1 MKMKMKFNLTFLV
14 AMVALCAV
22 FISACGGSATPASKQ
37 AEPTNPP
44 AATEVAQPTDS
55 AQPTD
60 NSASDLATSVAIVQ
74 NPPTRVPSGAITPSP
89 QVNLVRKFRFASLNG
104 TVNDWQVV
112 PGDGETCPT
121 VTDRNVAIH
130 MTFENTAT
138 KDYTLTSD
146 LVKVLGP
153 DDKPADSIYQGS
165 VYMGKGGSQTTLQV
179 PAGQTVNTIF
189 CTGISAKDDPLQ
201 LTLFI
206 GDKSFEQVRVPLA
219 AAGKTRL
226 GGYVTAKADKK
237 FSFKGADF
245 VLPQVIVTTGVWND
259 QSGQGQAALGKEWL
273 LLPTQVNNGTNPNLF
288 IEANDV
294 TLDVGGESLMPA
306 LNFNLMYQPAPYG
319 LEKGK
324 TANGALL
331 FEIPQGTKEVTLRLK
346 SSDGTYKDDVSVAL
360 TVPALP

>member
-1 MKMKMKFNLTFLV
+1 MSKKSKIISLFTVLL
-14 AMVALCAV
+14 LAV
-22 FISACGGSATPASKQ
+22 VLAVGCGGTSAATPTPKPI
-37 AEPTNPP
+37 EPTNQPV
-44 AATEVAQPTDS
+44 ATEAAQPTDA
-55 AQPTD
+55 AQQTD
-60 NSASDLATSVAIVQ
+60 NSANDLATSVAIVQ
-74 NPPTRVPSGAITPSP
+74 NPPTRVPSGKITPSP

-104 TVNDWQVV
+104 TVSDWQVV

-146 LVKVLGP
+146 LIKMLGP

-165 VYMGKGGSQTTLQV
+165 VYMGKSGGETLLLV
-179 PAGQTVNTIF
+179 PAGQTVNTTF

-206 GDKSFEQVRVPLA
+206 GDKSFERVRVPLA
-219 AAGKTRL
+219 AAGTTNL

-245 VLPQVIVTTGVWND
+245 VLPQVIVTTGIWND
-259 QSGQGQAALGKEWL
+259 QSGQGQVAPGKVCL
-273 LLPTQVNNGTNPNLF
+273 LLPTQVNNGANPNLF

-294 TLDVGGESLMPA
+294 TLDVGGQTLMPA

-324 TANGALL
+324 SANGALL
-331 FEIPQGTKEVTLRLK
+331 FEIPQGTKDVTLHLK